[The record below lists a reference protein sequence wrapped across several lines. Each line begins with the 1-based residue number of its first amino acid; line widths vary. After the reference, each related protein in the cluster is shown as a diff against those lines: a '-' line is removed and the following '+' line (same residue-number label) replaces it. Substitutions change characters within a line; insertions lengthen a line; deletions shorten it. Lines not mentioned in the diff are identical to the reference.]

1 MSSGRPGRLSD
12 LPPLRGMLP
21 LLVLLGTWQIFG
33 PERSAYFPRPDTWWS
48 ALAAASHAGRL
59 GPALIATLATFG
71 ISLCVACMAG
81 AALGLLLGR
90 VPAARR
96 ALDPL
101 LEFCRGLPPPVIVP
115 VAVLLLGYAQGL
127 KLLVVVW
134 VGVWPILLNVAA
146 AAGAVEPLLLD
157 VARTFHFGRGA
168 TLAKIVLPAV
178 LPAFLLG
185 VRIALPL
192 SIIVT
197 LLVEMVTM
205 LPGIGSLIVSAQREY
220 RSAEVY
226 GLLGLIGV
234 IGFCLNSVFVLIEGT
249 ILRRF
254 PPLAHKSG

>member
-1 MSSGRPGRLSD
+1 MSNGRSQILSG

-21 LLVLLGTWQIFG
+21 LVLLLALWQVFG

-48 ALAAASHAGRL
+48 ALAVMTRAGRL
-59 GPALIATLATFG
+59 APALSATLVTFG
-71 ISLCVACMAG
+71 ISLAVACALG
-81 AALGLLLGR
+81 AVLGLLLGR
-90 VPAARR
+90 VTAARR

-134 VGVWPILLNVAA
+134 VAIWPILLNVAA
-146 AAGAVEPLLLD
+146 AAGAVEPVLLE
-157 VARTFHFGRGA
+157 VARTFHLSRGA
-168 TLAKIVLPAV
+168 TLAKVVAPAV

-205 LPGIGSLIVSAQREY
+205 LPGVGSLIVSAQREY
-220 RSAEVY
+220 RSADVY
-226 GLLGLIGV
+226 GLLVLIGV
-234 IGFCLNSVFVLIEGT
+234 IGFCLNNFFIVIEAA
-249 ILRRF
+249 ILRCF
-254 PPLAHKSG
+254 PPPADKSR